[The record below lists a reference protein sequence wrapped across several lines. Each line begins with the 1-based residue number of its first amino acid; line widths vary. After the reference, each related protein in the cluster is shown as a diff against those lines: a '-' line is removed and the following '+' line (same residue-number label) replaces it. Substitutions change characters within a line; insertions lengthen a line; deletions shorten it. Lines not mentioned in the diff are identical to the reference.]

1 MAPHFLQGCLSCFA
15 SLDRVLTAQRSKTRM
30 MRLTLHRNELVRGA
44 ITFFRPQGVE
54 SLVQKHRAL
63 EVEAIV

>member
-1 MAPHFLQGCLSCFA
+1 
-15 SLDRVLTAQRSKTRM
+15 M

-54 SLVQKHRAL
+54 SLVQKHQAL
-63 EVEAIV
+63 EVEAIVQVGDHGSCHTVPVPDACPIR

>member
-1 MAPHFLQGCLSCFA
+1 
-15 SLDRVLTAQRSKTRM
+15 M